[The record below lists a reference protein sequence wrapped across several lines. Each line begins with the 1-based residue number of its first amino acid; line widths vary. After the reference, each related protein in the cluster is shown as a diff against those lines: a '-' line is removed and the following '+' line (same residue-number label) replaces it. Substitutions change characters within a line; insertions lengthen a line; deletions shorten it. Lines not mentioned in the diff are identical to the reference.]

1 MGSADNKGDLCY
13 ECIAACV
20 DDLLIASKSPQ
31 LILDALNNKHNFT
44 VKGTGH
50 ISYHLSCDFTRDGNN
65 ELCLTHHKCF
75 YKMSDSHMSIF
86 GSKPSSCCH
95 SPLEKA
101 DHLEIDTAKFLN
113 ADVIRQ
119 RQSLIGVIQ

>member
-1 MGSADNKGDLCY
+1 M
-13 ECIAACV
+13 
-20 DDLLIASKSPQ
+20 
-31 LILDALNNKHNFT
+31 
-44 VKGTGH
+44 KGTRP
-50 ISYHLSCDFTRDGNN
+50 ISCTLSYDFTRDGNN

-119 RQSLIGVIQ
+119 RQSLIGVIQWIVSLDMNGIVTSAMTMLSFRVESSTGCI